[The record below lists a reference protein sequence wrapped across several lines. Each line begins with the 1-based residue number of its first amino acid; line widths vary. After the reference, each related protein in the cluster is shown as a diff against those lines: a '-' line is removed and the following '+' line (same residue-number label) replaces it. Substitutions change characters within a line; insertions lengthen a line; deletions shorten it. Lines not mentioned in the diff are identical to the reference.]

1 MSIQEKNYGISFC
14 ENAQFVCCRT
24 TEVLGRAFVVLMN
37 DMSNTNVLIMQCKV
51 LEAAAGV
58 ADVFFSVKT
67 TALDGFKGAFKTLKG
82 WNALGTLPTTV
93 KETVRAINGCIQERI
108 FPRFIGAFVDCIG
121 RSSVV
126 VNKTYDVA
134 SFLENQIAIPFFKGV
149 SAAYKSTHFQA
160 LGIGSMARLV
170 SSSER
175 LISYSVGGD
184 LFGQG
189 QVSGYGAVNYG
200 FKTVESVSSVVFAGS
215 MLMGGGAQLTTAAS
229 AVGAFSKGVE
239 YVWTNIL

>member
-1 MSIQEKNYGISFC
+1 MSIQEINYSPSFC
-14 ENAQFVCCRT
+14 DNAQTACHQVAK
-24 TEVLGRAFVVLMN
+24 VLGKAFCVLMN
-37 DMSNTNVLIMQCKV
+37 DMSNTNTLIMECKL
-51 LEAAAGV
+51 LEAASGV
-58 ADVFFSVKT
+58 ADVFFSVQT
-67 TALDGFKGAFKTLKG
+67 NALDGFKGALKTLKG

-93 KETVRAINGCIQERI
+93 KQTVRAVNSCMQERI
-108 FPRFIGAFVDCIG
+108 FPRFVGAFVDCIG
-121 RSSVV
+121 RASVI

-134 SFLENQIAIPFFKGV
+134 SFLENQIAVPFFKGV